1 MKTPGTAPT
10 SARGASLIEA
20 LLALGVLAVALPL
33 VSAVMAR
40 SAQSMA
46 AAQAESRCT
55 SIIPACL
62 QEIDAAHE
70 GKAQFLPK
78 LTRGQPFPAAG
89 ETLALAFTDDGRALG
104 CVKPQAY
111 LTGTRTLADAAV
123 HYLASIRCE
132 AATPGTCAMRHLC
145 LTLEYPSAAPAAKR
159 KKLDFH
165 TRIP

>member
-1 MKTPGTAPT
+1 MNTPGTPPT

-33 VSAVMAR
+33 VAAVMAH

-55 SIIPACL
+55 SIIPACI

-70 GKAQFLPK
+70 GKAQFLPR
-78 LTRGQPFPAAG
+78 LTRGQPFPASG
-89 ETLALAFTDDGRALG
+89 ETLALAFSDDGRALG
-104 CVKPQAY
+104 SVTPEAY
-111 LTGTRTLADAAV
+111 LTGTRALADEAV
-123 HYLASIRCE
+123 RYLASIRCE
-132 AATPGTCAMRHLC
+132 AAAPGTRAMRSLC
-145 LTLEYPSAAPAAKR
+145 LTLEYPSAAPATRR